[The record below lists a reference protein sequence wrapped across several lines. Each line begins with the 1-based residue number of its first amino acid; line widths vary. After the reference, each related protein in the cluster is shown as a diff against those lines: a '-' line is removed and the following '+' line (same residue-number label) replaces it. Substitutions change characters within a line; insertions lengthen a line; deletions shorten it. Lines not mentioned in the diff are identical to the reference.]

1 MNGAEAKVG
10 NKMAPAPLFGQLR
23 VDQNGGSEMT
33 SDYQEADFVGKGKKI
48 KGKPARTVGRR
59 VTVEASPTFR

>member
-33 SDYQEADFVGKGKKI
+33 SDDQEADFGGKGKKS
-48 KGKPARTVGRR
+48 KESQHGR
-59 VTVEASPTFR
+59 

>member
-10 NKMAPAPLFGQLR
+10 NKMAPVPLFGQLR

-33 SDYQEADFVGKGKKI
+33 SDDQEADFGGKGKKS
-48 KGKPARTVGRR
+48 KESQHGR
-59 VTVEASPTFR
+59 